1 MNQWQGIEAHYTY
14 KDKLTGCCQEGQVHH
29 TLSERLSIDAK
40 VWSEKG
46 IVMENRRM
54 IMEQQIKELTLL
66 LAQLTLWDDKHR
78 LTKQENKKSWKW
90 YDFGILNKLYE
101 EEYIYQENKDKYFIQ
116 EEKGIAEVERLI
128 EKYNINK
135 E

>member
-1 MNQWQGIEAHYTY
+1 MFPE
-14 KDKLTGCCQEGQVHH
+14 LEGLEIPIILYILYVPYI
-29 TLSERLSIDAK
+29 L
-40 VWSEKG
+40 KG
-46 IVMENRRM
+46 TEHVGVGKNIKIVMENRRT

-66 LAQLTLWDDKHR
+66 LAYLTSWDDKDR
-78 LTKQENKKSWKW
+78 LTKQENKKSWKG

-101 EEYIYQENKDKYFIQ
+101 EEYIYQENKDKYFIW
-116 EEKGIAEVERLI
+116 EEKGIVEEERLI